1 MTADLPTTLASTE
14 AEQSVLGAILLDN
27 GAFDAVGG
35 VLEAADFH
43 RHEHR
48 LVFEALSRQ
57 INACKSADVVSTF
70 ELLRA
75 EHEDTDFGG
84 LVYLHA
90 LSDSVVSASRARRH
104 AEIVREKSKLRAV
117 LAKLDEA
124 QEIARG
130 AGDLAS
136 KLDAIAGMFAG
147 IDAGNSARV
156 PKPMSDVML
165 RVIDGINAAADG
177 TSSPGWPT
185 GFPTLDRFHNGGIR
199 AGKVYVLAARPSV
212 GKSSVSWQILEENAS
227 AGRPCLDLNQEME
240 DEEIGQRA
248 LANVGRID
256 YGHIQTGKLTDDEW
270 GRVAEGVDK
279 LGNAPIWVDDEP
291 SLNLRAINSKA
302 RYVRGLKVLLVD
314 YLQLCEGEGET
325 RSAAVGSV
333 SRGLKKLAKQLG
345 IAVILLSQLNRK
357 VDERPDRRPQMS
369 DLRDSGEIEQDADA
383 IWFMWPLDNETDA
396 EVRSIGFEVAKNRG
410 GKKGAFVMNFEGSRQ
425 RWTESTRRLEE
436 FQRSKARS
444 GGFE

>member
-1 MTADLPTTLASTE
+1 MTTDHLATLASTE

-27 GAFDAVGG
+27 GAFDAVWGT
-35 VLEAADFH
+35 LETADFH
-43 RHEHR
+43 RSEHR
-48 LVFEALSRQ
+48 LIYEALGRQ
-57 INACKSADVVSTF
+57 INSCKGADVVSTF
-70 ELLRA
+70 ELLKA
-75 EHEDTDFGG
+75 EHEEADFGG
-84 LVYLHA
+84 LSYLHA
-90 LSDSVVSASRARRH
+90 LSTSVVSAARVRRH
-104 AEIVREKSKLRAV
+104 ADIVREKSKLREV

-124 QEIARG
+124 SEIARG
-130 AGDLAS
+130 AGDLPS
-136 KLDAIAGMFAG
+136 KLDSIAALLNG
-147 IDAGNSARV
+147 IDAGNSARA
-156 PKPMSDVML
+156 PKPMSDVMI

-177 TSSPGWPT
+177 SAPPGWPT
-185 GFPTLDRFHNGGIR
+185 GFPTLDRLHNGGIR
-199 AGKVYVLAARPSV
+199 PGKVYVLAARPSV
-212 GKSSVSWQILEENAS
+212 GKSSVSWQILEQNAE

-248 LANVGRID
+248 LANTGRID
-256 YGHIQTGKLTDDEW
+256 YGRIQTGQLTTEEW

-279 LGNAPIWVDDEP
+279 LGNAPIWIDDEP

-357 VDERPDRRPQMS
+357 VDERPDKRPQMS

-383 IWFMWPLDNETDA
+383 IWFMWPLDNELDA
-396 EVRSIGFEVAKNRG
+396 EVRSVGFEVAKNRG

-425 RWTESTRRLEE
+425 RWTESTRRLDE
-436 FQRSKARS
+436 FQRSKART

>member
-1 MTADLPTTLASTE
+1 MSADHLATLASTE
-14 AEQSVLGAILLDN
+14 AEQSVLGAILFDN

-35 VLEAADFH
+35 VVSAADFH

-48 LVFEALSRQ
+48 LVFEALARQ
-57 INACKSADVVSTF
+57 IVACKPADVVSTF
-70 ELLRA
+70 EMLRA
-75 EHEDTDFGG
+75 EHEEADFGG
-84 LVYLHA
+84 LPYLTA
-90 LSDSVVSASRARRH
+90 LSTSVFSSARARRH
-104 AEIVREKSKLRAV
+104 AEIVREKAKLRDV

-130 AGDLAS
+130 GRELS
-136 KLDAIAGMFAG
+136 EKLDSIAALLNG

-156 PKPMSDVML
+156 PKPMSDIMI
-165 RVIDGINAAADG
+165 RVIDGINEAAEGETA
-177 TSSPGWPT
+177 PGWPT
-185 GFPTLDRFHNGGIR
+185 GFPTLDRFHNGGMR
-199 AGKVYVLAARPSV
+199 PGKVYVLAARPSV
-212 GKSSVSWQILEENAS
+212 GKSSVSWQILEHNAS

-248 LANVGRID
+248 LANFGRID
-256 YGHIQTGKLTDDEW
+256 YGHIQTGKLSEEEW

-291 SLNLRAINSKA
+291 SLSLRAINSKA

-357 VDERPDRRPQMS
+357 VDERPDKRPQMS

-383 IWFMWPLDNETDA
+383 IWFMWPLDNEPDA
-396 EVRSIGFEVAKNRG
+396 EVRSVGFEVAKNRG

-425 RWTESTRRLEE
+425 RWTESTRRLDE
-436 FQRSKARS
+436 FQRVKART

>member
-1 MTADLPTTLASTE
+1 MSDHLATLASPE

-27 GAFDAVGG
+27 VAFDAVGG
-35 VLEAADFH
+35 FLEASDFH
-43 RHEHR
+43 RGEHR
-48 LVFEALSRQ
+48 LVYEALARQ
-57 INACKSADVVSTF
+57 IIACKPADLVSTY
-70 ELLRA
+70 ELLKA
-75 EHEDTDFGG
+75 EQDEAAFGG
-84 LVYLHA
+84 LSYLTA
-90 LSDSVVSASRARRH
+90 LAHSVFSSARVRRH
-104 AEIVREKSKLRAV
+104 AEIVKEKAKLRGV

-130 AGDLAS
+130 PGELSA
-136 KLDAIAGMFAG
+136 KLDAIAGLLNG
-147 IDAGNSARV
+147 IDASNSARM

-165 RVIDGINAAADG
+165 RVIDGINAAAEG
-177 TSSPGWPT
+177 SATPGWPT
-185 GFPTLDRFHNGGIR
+185 GFPTLDRYHNGGLR
-199 AGKVYVLAARPSV
+199 EGKVYVLAARPSV
-212 GKSSVSWQILEENAS
+212 GKSSVSWQILEQNAA

-256 YGHIQTGKLTDDEW
+256 YGHIQTGQLTEEEW

-291 SLNLRAINSKA
+291 SLTLRAINSKA

-357 VDERPDRRPQMS
+357 VDERPDKRPQMS

-383 IWFMWPLDNETDA
+383 IWFMWPLENELDA
-396 EVRSIGFEVAKNRG
+396 EVRSVGFEVAKNRG
-410 GKKGAFVMNFEGSRQ
+410 GKKGAFVMNFDGARQ
-425 RWTESTRRLEE
+425 RWTESTRRLDE
-436 FQRSKARS
+436 FQRSKART